1 MIKFNKLIKI
11 LLIFF
16 IVIIILI
23 PKKYLAM
30 NQLNY
35 LEIIISVLFFLYFT
49 ICLYM
54 DIAKR
59 QYSTSILIIVVDIIN
74 IIALAILCYL
84 YFKNYDKTN
93 MDALWNRK
101 TNIQTCAFLLILMV
115 PIKYILE
122 NQRFKK

>member
-1 MIKFNKLIKI
+1 MIKFNKLIRI

-16 IVIIILI
+16 IIIILV
-23 PKKYLAM
+23 PNKYLAM

-49 ICLYM
+49 TCLYM
-54 DIAKR
+54 DITKM
-59 QYSTSILIIVVDIIN
+59 QYSTSILIIVVEVIN
-74 IIALAILCYL
+74 IIALIILCYL

>member
-1 MIKFNKLIKI
+1 MIKFNKLIRI

-16 IVIIILI
+16 IIIILV
-23 PKKYLAM
+23 PNKYLAM

-49 ICLYM
+49 TCLYM
-54 DIAKR
+54 DITKM
-59 QYSTSILIIVVDIIN
+59 QYSTSILIIVVDVIN
-74 IIALAILCYL
+74 IIALIILCYL